1 MLQDPIALPQPVETR
16 RPVAPPETQRLLGA
30 APNGGPAHCR
40 ESMVLGV
47 GPDGVGEAPGAGALE
62 WRCRCG
68 FRLDAGLVPLPFPGE
83 LQLGLPYSELPADAF
98 RAAA

>member
-1 MLQDPIALPQPVETR
+1 MLLDPIAPPAPAETPRPEVLPEA
-16 RPVAPPETQRLLGA
+16 RPLLGA
-30 APNGGPAHCR
+30 GPHGGPAHCQ
-40 ESMVLGV
+40 EPMVLGL
-47 GPDGVGEAPGAGALE
+47 GPDAAGEMPGGGPLE

-83 LQLGLPYSELPADAF
+83 PQLPGAELPAYDA